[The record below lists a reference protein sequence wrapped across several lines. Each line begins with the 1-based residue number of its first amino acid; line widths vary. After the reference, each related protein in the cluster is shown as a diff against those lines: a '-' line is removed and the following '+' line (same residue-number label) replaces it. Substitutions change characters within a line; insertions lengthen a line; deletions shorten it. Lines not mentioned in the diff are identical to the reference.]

1 MDKRASPGGTM
12 TIGELARQAGVGV
25 QTVRYYERRRLLPEA
40 PRRASGYRAFAPAA
54 LERLRFIRRAQELGF
69 TLSEIAELLAL
80 RLDPHTTAADVKA
93 QGRGENPGDREQNP
107 RSRAHQARTL
117 PPGRQLP
124 RRPCPHH
131 RLPAARGARLS
142 RRSYGNMTTTDN
154 QLDLTETVHDL
165 VQRCPATLA
174 VFQRYGVDTCCGSG
188 VSVEAAARRDGLDAD
203 RLYSE
208 LREAAKTG

>member
-1 MDKRASPGGTM
+1 MDKHATPGGAM

-93 QGRGENPGDREQNP
+93 RAGEKIQEIESRIRDLERIRHALSHLAGSCRGGHAP
-107 RSRAHQARTL
+107 
-117 PPGRQLP
+117 
-124 RRPCPHH
+124 
-131 RLPAARGARLS
+131 
-142 RRSYGNMTTTDN
+142 TTDCPLLEALGS
-154 QLDLTETVHDL
+154 LD
-165 VQRCPATLA
+165 
-174 VFQRYGVDTCCGSG
+174 GV
-188 VSVEAAARRDGLDAD
+188 
-203 RLYSE
+203 
-208 LREAAKTG
+208 TGT